1 MSYLTDL
8 LNMEV
13 GSLSIFKSDEEKE
26 KERKQAM
33 SQGLLE
39 SRPFVFMSAQDRE
52 IMSNDEK
59 PLPPIYPGGPSFTRV
74 EKPVEYPGLLEEA
87 RKEYLSMAAQP
98 FTEKNLQ
105 QQINAEQK
113 LKEVSI
119 ATNPIDSGAKARL
132 AEAYNIPI
140 KEIAETPIESTM
152 SPLTLIT
159 LLSAFSGGS
168 SGRPAAP
175 TIMPTQATPGL
186 MFQSEDPYE
195 KYRRRGLL

>member
-1 MSYLTDL
+1 MLGLFNEISNWNL
-8 LNMEV
+8 
-13 GSLSIFKSDEEKE
+13 FKSEEEKE
-26 KERKQAM
+26 EERKQQLM
-33 SQGLLE
+33 SQGMLDA
-39 SRPFVFMSAQDRE
+39 RPSVFMSAQDRE
-52 IMSNDEK
+52 IMSNTEK

-98 FTEKNLQ
+98 FTEENLQ
-105 QQINAEQK
+105 QQIEAEQK
-113 LKEVSI
+113 LKEVSM

-140 KEIAETPIESTM
+140 KEIAETPTESTM
-152 SPLTLIT
+152 SPLTLLT

-168 SGRPAAP
+168 SGRPTAP

-186 MFQSEDPYE
+186 MLQPLDPYE

>member
-1 MSYLTDL
+1 MT
-8 LNMEV
+8 
-13 GSLSIFKSDEEKE
+13 SIFKSDEEKE
-26 KERKQAM
+26 RERRQAI

-39 SRPFVFMSAQDRE
+39 SRPSVFMSAQDRE
-52 IMSNDEK
+52 IMSNADK
-59 PLPPIYPGGPSFTRV
+59 PLPPLYPGGPSFTRV

-98 FTEKNLQ
+98 FTEENLQ
-105 QQINAEQK
+105 QQIEAEQK
-113 LKEVSI
+113 LKEVSM

-140 KEIAETPIESTM
+140 KEIAETPTESTM
-152 SPLTLIT
+152 SPLTLLT

-168 SGRPAAP
+168 SGRPTPP

-186 MFQSEDPYE
+186 MLQTQDPYE